1 MDSDHRHELK
11 ENDLAEF
18 MRNFGQFWTRWGN
31 SLLLVVLVVLIAVV
45 SVQMITAH
53 RFRRHEQNWSSLEFE
68 TSPAALAS
76 VAETVSHPPIRAL
89 AHLRAG
95 DALLRGE
102 AVDAV
107 SSPDDA
113 SASGPAAAQRRLR
126 QAAEHYEAVRQM
138 ADADALFKLNAL
150 LGLAAVAE
158 SQRQWD
164 LAQQLYEQA
173 VAESREQQ
181 QPALAEQAAQ
191 RLAMLDRL
199 REPMTLAPAAPET
212 PAAPDADAPLQEAA
226 PADTADAAPP
236 AAAPADTD
244 QP

>member
-18 MRNFGQFWTRWGN
+18 LRNFSQFWSRWGN
-31 SLLLVVLVVLIAVV
+31 SLLLVILVVLIAVV
-45 SVQMITAH
+45 SVQFITGH
-53 RFRRHEQNWSSLEFE
+53 RFRKSEQNWQSLEFE
-68 TSPAALAS
+68 TSPAALAA
-76 VAETVSHPPIRAL
+76 VAESVNDAPVRAL

-102 AVDAV
+102 SLDAQAGHE
-107 SSPDDA
+107 DT
-113 SASGPAAAQRRLR
+113 AAGVKAAEQHRLR

-138 ADADALFKLNAL
+138 ADADALLKLNAL

-158 SQRQWD
+158 SQQQWD
-164 LAQQLYEQA
+164 LAQRFYEQA

-181 QPALAEQAAQ
+181 QPALTEQAVQ

-199 REPMTLAPAAPET
+199 REPMTLAPASPQT
-212 PAAPDADAPLQEAA
+212 PAAPDADAPRQEAA

-236 AAAPADTD
+236 AAPPADAD